1 MLKTLIAQIKE
12 YKTATILTP
21 LLVIIEVVLEV
32 IIPFLMAMIIDQ
44 GISVKDMDMVVKLG
58 IITLLA
64 SFVSLAAGG
73 LAGKYAAK
81 ASTGFAKNLRKA
93 MYYNIQNFSFANI
106 DKYSTAGLVT
116 RMMTDVTNVQNAFQ
130 MIIRACIR
138 APLMMISAM
147 VMAFTINVKIAF
159 VFVIAIIFLGIVLTF
174 FMTRAHPYFTKVFNT
189 YDDLNASVQEN
200 VNGIRVVKAYVR
212 GDYEDEKFKKTSSL
226 IYKLFV
232 KAENYL
238 VFNQP
243 LMQLTVYACIIGISW
258 FGAHLI
264 VGGSLTTGELT
275 SLFTYVMMILMSLMM
290 FSMVFVMVVMSV
302 ASAQRICEVI
312 NEEST
317 LHNPENP
324 DYEIK
329 DGSIDFNNVSFSY
342 YDDQEEISLS
352 NVDVHIKSGQTIG
365 IIGGTGSAK
374 STFVQLIPRLY
385 DTTCGEVLVGG
396 KNVRDYDLETL
407 RNEVAMVLQKNV
419 LFSGT
424 IKENLRWGN
433 KNATDEEIMEAC
445 KLAQADEFI
454 QRFPDKYDTY
464 IEQGGTNV
472 SGGQKQRLCI
482 ARALLKKPKILIL
495 DDSTSAVDTKT
506 DALIRKA
513 FKEVIPGTTKLII
526 AQRISSVEDADLIIV
541 LDDGKISAMGTNDEL
556 LKTSDIY
563 REIFETQKKGGT
575 LSE

>member
-174 FMTRAHPYFTKVFNT
+174 FMTRAHPYFRKVFNT

>member
-189 YDDLNASVQEN
+189 YD
-200 VNGIRVVKAYVR
+200 I
-212 GDYEDEKFKKTSSL
+212 
-226 IYKLFV
+226 
-232 KAENYL
+232 
-238 VFNQP
+238 
-243 LMQLTVYACIIGISW
+243 
-258 FGAHLI
+258 
-264 VGGSLTTGELT
+264 
-275 SLFTYVMMILMSLMM
+275 
-290 FSMVFVMVVMSV
+290 
-302 ASAQRICEVI
+302 
-312 NEEST
+312 
-317 LHNPENP
+317 
-324 DYEIK
+324 
-329 DGSIDFNNVSFSY
+329 
-342 YDDQEEISLS
+342 
-352 NVDVHIKSGQTIG
+352 
-365 IIGGTGSAK
+365 
-374 STFVQLIPRLY
+374 
-385 DTTCGEVLVGG
+385 
-396 KNVRDYDLETL
+396 
-407 RNEVAMVLQKNV
+407 
-419 LFSGT
+419 
-424 IKENLRWGN
+424 
-433 KNATDEEIMEAC
+433 
-445 KLAQADEFI
+445 
-454 QRFPDKYDTY
+454 
-464 IEQGGTNV
+464 
-472 SGGQKQRLCI
+472 
-482 ARALLKKPKILIL
+482 
-495 DDSTSAVDTKT
+495 
-506 DALIRKA
+506 
-513 FKEVIPGTTKLII
+513 
-526 AQRISSVEDADLIIV
+526 
-541 LDDGKISAMGTNDEL
+541 
-556 LKTSDIY
+556 
-563 REIFETQKKGGT
+563 
-575 LSE
+575 